1 MNGAAEAGGME
12 SVLEASTV
20 VHIFCE
26 LLKALGM
33 DSDAESEKCL
43 NINLTYRSDEGRK

>member
-1 MNGAAEAGGME
+1 ME

-33 DSDAESEKCL
+33 DSDAESEKYL
-43 NINLTYRSDEGRK
+43 TINLTYKSDEERK